1 MTNWFSRDVRRGR
14 SVHQAKERLKL
25 VLIHD
30 RTNITPET
38 LQKLKEELLVVIS
51 HHVDIDS
58 DAVKIRITQSGREQK
73 LVADIPLKTS
83 YIRRKY

>member
-38 LQKLKEELLVVIS
+38 LEKLKEELLAVIS

-58 DAVKIRITQSGREQK
+58 DAVKIKITQSGREQK
-73 LVADIPLKTS
+73 LVADIPLKPS
-83 YIRRKY
+83 YMRRK